1 MAPIASKVQKN
12 LESIPNHYFKWCSG
26 QNLTGQL
33 TWHKAPK
40 QFQPTIAHMSPQ
52 RKLFFTTL
60 VTILLPFL
68 LQPDENTLFLLLVF
82 HIGLSII
89 LILTNFILFALY
101 LLNTSKTITDLLDVT
116 CYLLMVAC
124 WIYTGLLCL
133 FILILWIYLH
143 LVLIIYFFKALTSK
157 QLPVGRLLKD

>member
-1 MAPIASKVQKN
+1 
-12 LESIPNHYFKWCSG
+12 
-26 QNLTGQL
+26 
-33 TWHKAPK
+33 
-40 QFQPTIAHMSPQ
+40 MSPQ

-133 FILILWIYLH
+133 FILIL
-143 LVLIIYFFKALTSK
+143 
-157 QLPVGRLLKD
+157 